1 MIQVGQKVRFDPLAA
16 IRSQK
21 ETSEYITGTVVF
33 VNNKNKWFSV
43 QYGENKLD
51 SFKFYEI
58 GQNVHI
64 CKQVPEREGRNQ

>member
-33 VNNKNKWFSV
+33 VNEPHKWFSV
-43 QYGENKLD
+43 QYGESERA

-58 GQNVHI
+58 GQKVHI
-64 CKQVPEREGRNQ
+64 E